1 MAEDEKAHESGSPV
15 SPVASV
21 DKALVLL
28 DLLADA
34 GPDGATLVEL
44 SQATGF
50 SKPSAHRLLG
60 ALVFRGYAAR
70 YVTEKRYG
78 LGPNAIK
85 LGMQFHRD
93 ENLPVLLRP
102 VLDFLS
108 RSTSELVHLGMLSGT
123 QVLYLDKVDP
133 DRAIRVWSRVG
144 NLAPCARTGLGRAL
158 LAAEGVQGADLETY
172 VEAARAQTDL
182 PSNAASELRIERLA
196 EALEDARARGWAEEV
211 EENEHG
217 VSCVSVALTR
227 PNRAPVAIS
236 VTGPAERMTDQRR
249 AELGTFLRHELEHRV
264 PPGFQLT
271 PATDTPDA
279 PDSPD
284 TGGHQ

>member
-1 MAEDEKAHESGSPV
+1 
-15 SPVASV
+15 
-21 DKALVLL
+21 
-28 DLLADA
+28 
-34 GPDGATLVEL
+34 
-44 SQATGF
+44 
-50 SKPSAHRLLG
+50 
-60 ALVFRGYAAR
+60 
-70 YVTEKRYG
+70 
-78 LGPNAIK
+78 
-85 LGMQFHRD
+85 
-93 ENLPVLLRP
+93 
-102 VLDFLS
+102 
-108 RSTSELVHLGMLSGT
+108 
-123 QVLYLDKVDP
+123 
-133 DRAIRVWSRVG
+133 
-144 NLAPCARTGLGRAL
+144 
-158 LAAEGVQGADLETY
+158 
-172 VEAARAQTDL
+172 
-182 PSNAASELRIERLA
+182 
-196 EALEDARARGWAEEV
+196 EV